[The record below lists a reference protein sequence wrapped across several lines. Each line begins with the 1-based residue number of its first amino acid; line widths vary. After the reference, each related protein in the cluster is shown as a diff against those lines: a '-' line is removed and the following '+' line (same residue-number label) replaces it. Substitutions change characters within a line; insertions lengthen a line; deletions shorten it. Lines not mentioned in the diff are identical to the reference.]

1 MAGTMKRGPIWNSF
15 RLIVYSL
22 KISANNQ
29 STKYT
34 VKSEPIVKNKQRKRW
49 GWVMKW
55 WILVRSMKIRRLAK
69 KKIS

>member
-15 RLIVYSL
+15 RLIAYSL

-34 VKSEPIVKNKQRKRW
+34 VKSEPIVKNKQRKR
-49 GWVMKW
+49 
-55 WILVRSMKIRRLAK
+55 
-69 KKIS
+69 